1 MQFLDTLLPN
11 TGDETFAVFA
21 DLVIGLFMYEHD
33 KLHILLKINKQ
44 TNRNLCK
51 KKRIL
56 LRILKGSK

>member
-1 MQFLDTLLPN
+1 MEFLDTLLPN

-44 TNRNLCK
+44 TNKQKPLQK
-51 KKRIL
+51 KKNPASDFKR
-56 LRILKGSK
+56 

>member
-51 KKRIL
+51 KKESCF
-56 LRILKGSK
+56 GF

>member
-1 MQFLDTLLPN
+1 MEFLDTLLPN

-33 KLHILLKINKQ
+33 KLHILLKTNKQ

-51 KKRIL
+51 KKNPASDFKR
-56 LRILKGSK
+56 